1 VLAGTAAGGGSHHGV
16 RFLIPGR
23 NLFGIARMI
32 AASGLAP
39 SGGPSFL
46 IVEVGVSSIAFAVAV
61 CWPGVGRTWLSKAEQ
76 FFGRLARRRGLSVLA
91 VGTAALILRLA
102 ILPWSPV
109 PQPFIHDE
117 FANLLAADTFA
128 SGRLTNPTHPM
139 WPYFESFHIT
149 QQPTY
154 MSMYFPAQGL
164 VLAAGKVLAG
174 HPWFGVWFSVGLM
187 CSAICWMLE
196 AWLPPGWALLG
207 GALAVMRLA
216 LFSYW
221 VDSYYG
227 GAVAAIGGALV
238 LGALP
243 RVMRTA
249 RIRDGFLM
257 ALGVAILA
265 NSRPYEG
272 LLLSVPVAGA
282 LLWWACTKT
291 RPAAAVLLRRAM
303 APAALLLV
311 VAGMSAYYN
320 YRVFGNPLTL
330 PYQVNR
336 ATYASAPVFLWQQ
349 PRPEPVYRHRVMREF
364 YSKWEMGDFL
374 YARTLTGF
382 LHDTAQK
389 LGIVLFF
396 FFGIALLPPLIL
408 LPRVFRDRRTR
419 FLLAAGAFY
428 GVGLSVNAWLFP
440 HYLAPFTCALYA
452 ILLQAMRHL
461 RRWRP
466 GNQPSGLAL
475 VRIIP
480 VVCLLL
486 VGLRLCSGPLHLS
499 IPRWP
504 TMWYGTA
511 PLGLPRAQVVAQL
524 EAYVGPQLA
533 IVRYASHHRPF
544 DDWVYNA
551 ADIDNSR
558 VVWAREMESRSSPE
572 LLRYFHDRRAWLVE
586 PDCHPPAIS
595 PYPQRTPPVQVPV
608 EADNGSSSSSGP
620 LMRRCR

>member
-1 VLAGTAAGGGSHHGV
+1 
-16 RFLIPGR
+16 
-23 NLFGIARMI
+23 MI
-32 AASGLAP
+32 AASGLAQ
-39 SGGPSFL
+39 SGGTSFL
-46 IVEVGVSSIAFAVAV
+46 IVEVGVSLIAFAGAV
-61 CWPGVGRTWLSKAEQ
+61 CWPRMGAAWLSKAERL
-76 FFGRLARRRGLSVLA
+76 FGRLARRHGLSVLA
-91 VGTAALILRLA
+91 VGVAALMLRLA

-109 PQPFIHDE
+109 PKPFIHDE

-139 WPYFESFHIT
+139 WVYFESFHIT

-164 VLAAGKVLAG
+164 VLAAGKVLEGNA
-174 HPWFGVWFSVGLM
+174 WFGVLLSAGLM
-187 CSAICWMLE
+187 CSAMCWMLQG
-196 AWLPPGWALLG
+196 WLPPGWALLG

-221 VDSYYG
+221 ANSYYG

-249 RIRDGFLM
+249 RIRDGLWM

-272 LLLSVPVAGA
+272 LLLSIPVLGA
-282 LLWWACTKT
+282 LLWWARAKT
-291 RPAAAVLLRRAM
+291 RPAASVCLRRAM
-303 APAALLLV
+303 APAALLLI
-311 VAGMSAYYN
+311 VAGMAAYYN
-320 YRVFGNPLTL
+320 YRVFGHAFTL

-349 PRPEPVYRHRVMREF
+349 PRPEPVYRHEVMREF

-382 LHDTAQK
+382 LQRTAQK

-396 FFGIALLPPLIL
+396 FLGMALFPPLFL
-408 LPRVFRDRRTR
+408 LPRALRDRRMR
-419 FLLAAGAFY
+419 FLVAAGALY
-428 GVGLSVNAWLFP
+428 AAGLSVNVWLFP
-440 HYLAPFTCALYA
+440 HYVAPFTCALYA
-452 ILLQAMRHL
+452 LLLQAMRHL
-461 RRWRP
+461 RVWRP
-466 GNQPSGLAL
+466 GYQPLGLAL

-480 VVCLLL
+480 VVCLIL
-486 VGLRLCSGPLHLS
+486 VGLRLCSEPLHLS

-511 PLGLPRAQVVAQL
+511 PLGLPRAHVVAEL
-524 EAYVGPQLA
+524 EGYAGPQLA
-533 IVRYASHHRPF
+533 IVRYAPNHAPF

-551 ADIDNSR
+551 ADIDKSR
-558 VVWAREMESRSSPE
+558 VVWAREMGTRNSPE
-572 LLRYFHDRRAWLVE
+572 LLQYFRDRRVWLVE
-586 PDCHPPAIS
+586 PDSNPPRIS
-595 PYPQRTPPVQVPV
+595 PYPRQP
-608 EADNGSSSSSGP
+608 
-620 LMRRCR
+620 